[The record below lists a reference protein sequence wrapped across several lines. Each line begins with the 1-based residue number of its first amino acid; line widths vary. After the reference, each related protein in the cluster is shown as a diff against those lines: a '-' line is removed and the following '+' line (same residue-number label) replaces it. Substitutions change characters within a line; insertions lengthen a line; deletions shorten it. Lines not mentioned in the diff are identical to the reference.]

1 MAENITQDSS
11 ETTATIGSEEQPFM
25 SARTLAMLKLSI
37 LVMTVLI
44 AAGVIALVIG
54 LKRKAETLAPVGDA
68 VLQLPAGAKIK
79 ALSSVQDGLWLLIED
94 NEGQQSLRRL
104 DETATT
110 TATITVQ

>member
-1 MAENITQDSS
+1 
-11 ETTATIGSEEQPFM
+11 M

-44 AAGVIALVIG
+44 AAGVVALVIG

-68 VLQLPAGAKIK
+68 VLQLPAGTKIR
-79 ALSSVQDGLWLLIED
+79 ALSSGQDGLWLLIED